1 VALELNAIERSC
13 LRTSG
18 GIKQIVLIDP
28 DDLNTQPDWYV
39 APSIADLD
47 FASGKAAYAFQHQR
61 FTATLTDETPIDA
74 QAGDYFTYRLTA
86 FIRVIRAEVELL
98 RAKLL
103 NRRTH
108 VIATY
113 MDGSQRFLPNMRLTG
128 KGDSGARYGKDSPG
142 VQFTGA
148 LRLNRPAPFVAADID
163 VIGGPYVPPDTGA
176 TGAVT
181 TIEIITSDSAYSY
194 TIPAGKWLVGWEV
207 KGDTDQIVNLGTT
220 AGGSDLGS
228 SFDLSAGS
236 TWVGQGNMLP
246 TFTSQTIYFSG
257 LEGTNNINLW
267 LIG

>member
-1 VALELNAIERSC
+1 MIGPVDDDVRRSQDGIDVAVFVTGLGDE
-13 LRTSG
+13 
-18 GIKQIVLIDP
+18 
-28 DDLNTQPDWYV
+28 
-39 APSIADLD
+39 IAL
-47 FASGKAAYAFQHQR
+47 
-61 FTATLTDETPIDA
+61 
-74 QAGDYFTYRLTA
+74 
-86 FIRVIRAEVELL
+86 V
-98 RAKLL
+98 
-103 NRRTH
+103 
-108 VIATY
+108 
-113 MDGSQRFLPNMRLTG
+113 
-128 KGDSGARYGKDSPG
+128 
-142 VQFTGA
+142 
-148 LRLNRPAPFVAADID
+148 VAADID